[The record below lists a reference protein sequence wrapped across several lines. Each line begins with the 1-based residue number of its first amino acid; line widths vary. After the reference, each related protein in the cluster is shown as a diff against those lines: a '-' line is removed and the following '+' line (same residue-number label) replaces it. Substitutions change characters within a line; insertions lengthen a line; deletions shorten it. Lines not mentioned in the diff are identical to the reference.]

1 MHFCFT
7 EFSLMIM
14 FLWDETI
21 ERGKQKE
28 QGKEYKRESKE
39 NKGEVI
45 RKLKKKMQD
54 EERQKVAQ
62 EEEQDG
68 EESFLRE

>member
-1 MHFCFT
+1 
-7 EFSLMIM
+7 MIM

-21 ERGKQKE
+21 ERGKKEE

-39 NKGEVI
+39 NKGVI
-45 RKLKKKMQD
+45 RELKKKMQD
-54 EERQKVAQ
+54 GGRQKVAQ

-68 EESFLRE
+68 EENILRE

>member
-54 EERQKVAQ
+54 GERQKVAQ
-62 EEEQDG
+62 EEELDG

>member
-1 MHFCFT
+1 MHFCFI

-14 FLWDETI
+14 FWWDETI

-45 RKLKKKMQD
+45 RKLKTKMQD
-54 EERQKVAQ
+54 GGRQKVAQ

-68 EESFLRE
+68 GENILRE

>member
-21 ERGKQKE
+21 ERRKQKE

-54 EERQKVAQ
+54 GERQKVAQ

>member
-54 EERQKVAQ
+54 GERQKVAQ